1 MICTG
6 GCLFLLR
13 HVRLRNRLGI
23 HNSHISAGNPAEIRI
38 FREIRRRKVYT
49 LDALFFPE
57 SALFSL
63 ALLMDLFSSAVIFL
77 RVLVGFSASALHRGH
92 ERSLRDAYQG
102 DDHEHDE
109 DHIGSDRSDRCVK
122 DHDEDAADHT
132 AAEPARAG
140 RLVDIEDRL
149 PFLVSASKDQLCKSA
164 EHDQQDLHRDHLV
177 DRADIS
183 LI

>member
-1 MICTG
+1 MYRR
-6 GCLFLLR
+6 LLVSPPSRPSQKPPR
-13 HVRLRNRLGI
+13 HPQP
-23 HNSHISAGNPAEIRI
+23 HISAGDPAEIRI

-77 RVLVGFSASALHRGH
+77 RVLVGFSASTLHRGH
-92 ERSLRDAYQG
+92 ERSLRDAYQ
-102 DDHEHDE
+102 EMIMNTMR

-132 AAEPARAG
+132 AAESLAPA
-140 RLVDIEDRL
+140 DW
-149 PFLVSASKDQLCKSA
+149 
-164 EHDQQDLHRDHLV
+164 
-177 DRADIS
+177 
-183 LI
+183 